1 MCAFKNLL
9 TGHAIYNSV
18 SWRLCI
24 LALQNHFIIFVEKT
38 LWVSNTHSVF
48 WRTNKKP
55 VCTGFSNFPPIF
67 KARLLLRKLLKK
79 RYVLL
84 FLILI
89 CENTSVRYTIFS
101 YVLINHSKFAKKFFF
116 QVNTST
122 CLDLFRKKNQ
132 EKKSRNQILLWFHEF
147 SFGGIFRSRRKEI
160 NKKPET
166 GFADIIKNPAVFW
179 RVFWIRI
186 KIEESMAT
194 VLKTSVLTTEIS
206 FSSHHE
212 S

>member
-48 WRTNKKP
+48 WRTKNQFAPDFLIFHQFSKLDCYLENCWKK
-55 VCTGFSNFPPIF
+55 GM
-67 KARLLLRKLLKK
+67 
-79 RYVLL
+79 Y
-84 FLILI
+84 LILI
-89 CENTSVRYTIFS
+89 CENTSIRYTIFS
-101 YVLINHSKFAKKFFF
+101 YVLINHSKFAKIFVFF

-166 GFADIIKNPAVFW
+166 GFADIIKKPAVFW